1 MIPGLILYSM
11 NRWLLIALNV
21 ALLGLILA
29 AIPMVLNSREPY
41 EANSRGVEALQAQRY
56 DEAITYLTGALH
68 KRPNNEDFR
77 HNLLAAYGS
86 KALHMEKAGDT
97 DEALGAYEQALE
109 LAPTDQ
115 NLLKNYVSTLNN
127 LGVAQSNERA
137 FVEAQQFFEKA
148 SQALPQLGDAEVR
161 QSIRENYSALLTLW
175 GTELMKRNQV
185 SDARKSLDQAVRL
198 DTKNGVALVSLGD
211 LAYESNDYATAARN
225 YAAALPVSQENKDYL
240 ENRLQM
246 IKDESDLEGRFL
258 SVIDDDN
265 RFLLQYADYKGG
277 TSITEV
283 LAMLT
288 EAYQVIGRDLGV
300 YPARGVNVKVYTQED
315 FYKVAK
321 LPEWAI
327 GIFDGKMRL
336 RVDELQSAPE
346 LVRDLVFHEYTHAVL
361 AMNVKQEVPAWFH
374 EGIAQLMEP
383 QFRENNR
390 EQEQVRIALTR
401 HQISFE
407 ELEESFRGIENKGT
421 AENAY
426 LLSKYFL
433 THLNR
438 KYGHDKL
445 REWVTKLTKGE
456 KFVEA
461 FEHTYRTDL
470 AKAQESWIKSQVKD

>member
-1 MIPGLILYSM
+1 M

-41 EANSRGVEALQAQRY
+41 EANTRGVEALKAKRY
-56 DEAITYLTGALH
+56 DEAITYLRGAVDR
-68 KRPNNEDFR
+68 RPKNKDFR
-77 HNLLAAYGS
+77 HNLLAAYNS
-86 KALHMEKAGDT
+86 KALHMSTTGDT
-97 DEALGAYEQALE
+97 DEALDAYEEALSLSPE
-109 LAPTDQ
+109 DQ
-115 NLLKNYVSTLNN
+115 VLLKNYVSTLNN
-127 LGVAQSNERA
+127 LGVDQSNERA
-137 FVEAQQFFEKA
+137 FVEAQGYFERA
-148 SQALPQLGDAEVR
+148 SRALPKLGDAKAR
-161 QSIRENYSALLTLW
+161 TSIRENYSALLTLW
-175 GTELMKRNQV
+175 GTELMKRNQI

-198 DTKNGVALVSLGD
+198 DSKNGVAHVSLGD
-211 LAYESNDYATAARN
+211 LAYESNDYAGAARS
-225 YAAALPVSQENKDYL
+225 YSAALPVSQENKDYL

-246 IKDESDLEGRFL
+246 IQDESGLESRFHR
-258 SVIDDDN
+258 VIDDEK
-265 RFLLQYADYKGG
+265 RFVLQYADYNGG
-277 TSITEV
+277 TSISEV
-283 LAMLT
+283 LAMLND
-288 EAYQVIGRDLGV
+288 AYTVIGRDLGV
-300 YPARGVNVKVYTQED
+300 YPARAVNVKVYTQED

-336 RVDELQSAPE
+336 RTDELLSAPE
-346 LVRDLVFHEYTHAVL
+346 LVRDLLFHEYTHAVL

-407 ELEESFRGIENKGT
+407 QLEESFKGIENKGT
-421 AENAY
+421 AETAY

-438 KYGHDKL
+438 KYGHEKL
-445 REWVTKLTKGE
+445 REWVTRLTKEE
-456 KFVEA
+456 KFAEA
-461 FEHTYRTDL
+461 FKNTYRIDL
-470 AKAQESWIKSQVKD
+470 PKAQESWIKIQVKDS